1 MVWTYILK
9 ALLILVLIFLV
20 GCISKLYRVFT
31 NVNEVVGVKN
41 AKGWIAWGL
50 IAEAIII
57 GLTIVKIITM

>member
-9 ALLILVLIFLV
+9 ALLILALLLV
-20 GCISKLYRVFT
+20 VACMYNLYRVLL

-50 IAEAIII
+50 IAEVI
-57 GLTIVKIITM
+57 LFVLVVVKIITL

>member
-9 ALLILVLIFLV
+9 ALLILVLILLV
-20 GCISKLYRVFT
+20 VFISKLYRVFT

-50 IAEAIII
+50 IAEVILIVLA
-57 GLTIVKIITM
+57 IVKIMTL